1 MIVEGSA
8 VSYTGLDGDDLCQGD
23 QGRVLSVSGPVV
35 HVMWSTGAYL
45 GDVLPVYE
53 SDLVSLAAID
63 DSDPLTDSLEV
74 GSLSTFSARQAYDSG
89 GEVAVLNEM
98 AEAGNLAVFASI
110 AEDALSLVA
119 SRIRCDPAFHL
130 AVAELD
136 EDEAE
141 SVLRLAS
148 VCLVR
153 DAFGLDD

>member
-1 MIVEGSA
+1 MIVEGA
-8 VSYTGLDGDDLCQGD
+8 VVAYTGLSEGDLCSGD
-23 QGRVLSVSGPVV
+23 QGRVLSLSGPVA
-35 HVMWSTGAYL
+35 HVLWTTGSFV
-45 GDVLPVYE
+45 DQVVPVYD
-53 SDLVSLAAID
+53 SDLASLASMD
-63 DSDPLTDSLEV
+63 DSLSDSLEV
-74 GSLSTFSARQAYDSG
+74 GSLATFSARQVYDAG

-98 AEAGNLAVFASI
+98 AEAGSLATFASI

-119 SRIRCDPAFHL
+119 SRIRCDPSFHL